1 MKIFAFL
8 SPYIEHCNS
17 FGSRVHVVHVQQ
29 DFMEI
34 RHSSMFRLETRDGSK
49 DALLELSLVAQ
60 FMICVDFV
68 QFQFILALSQWSDK
82 RQNKRTFFFSFFF
95 CFSTEAFRRRR
106 CRSGKLLFYISFNTI
121 RKLKG
126 EKKKRNHLET
136 ENTEG
141 EWGFCVFSFSFV
153 TSSFSIPIA
162 AWNDVTQR
170 FTKNFT
176 HLCVA
181 IRMTSGISLTSC
193 YESDRDR
200 PHDES
205 EKHWKTLVRRRK
217 YTVEDVAVV
226 HSPI

>member
-1 MKIFAFL
+1 MRKSLSRLFWRIFSHFRNIWKAQSSPRRILLFFSIWKFSPF
-8 SPYIEHCNS
+8 SPYIENCNS

-126 EKKKRNHLET
+126 EKRKGTISKQKTQKASED
-136 ENTEG
+136 
-141 EWGFCVFSFSFV
+141 FV
-153 TSSFSIPIA
+153 
-162 AWNDVTQR
+162 
-170 FTKNFT
+170 
-176 HLCVA
+176 C
-181 IRMTSGISLTSC
+181 
-193 YESDRDR
+193 
-200 PHDES
+200 
-205 EKHWKTLVRRRK
+205 
-217 YTVEDVAVV
+217 
-226 HSPI
+226 SPFPL